1 MRLSFL
7 FLTGVKVAVWPCEGI
22 GADLRSKNRLP
33 LHSTTLPETSVISPV
48 MAFEGVQLQNQIV
61 KAIKIISFRV
71 VGRMV
76 YGFK

>member
-48 MAFEGVQLQNQIV
+48 MAFGEHPQQVATTIA
-61 KAIKIISFRV
+61 AIMSKFIKF
-71 VGRMV
+71 RMV
-76 YGFK
+76 V